1 MRDSRALALT
11 RYHDLPLQ
19 GQPAA
24 RKASCPRPWP
34 QEEVHPSARRW
45 GSRRKT
51 RVRSRCHSPRTRRP
65 PALHCSSL
73 GPWQAACVFHLT
85 LRWPTHTKGQSGLR
99 LHERFENKEVT
110 SSPTVP
116 ETRDQGEKMF
126 PKPRR
131 KSRLC
136 KLTHDVSPA
145 SRKALVPSFPLIPAL
160 TNY

>member
-11 RYHDLPLQ
+11 RFHYLPLE

-34 QEEVHPSARRW
+34 QEEVHPSARSW

-85 LRWPTHTKGQSGLR
+85 LRWPTQTKGQSGLR

-116 ETRDQGEKMF
+116 ETRYQGKNC
-126 PKPRR
+126 
-131 KSRLC
+131 SQS
-136 KLTHDVSPA
+136 HAGNHVSVNSPMTSGRHPA
-145 SRKALVPSFPLIPAL
+145 RPLYLPSHSSLH
-160 TNY
+160 